1 MMGAAGRLPYIGS
14 RPDGR
19 HSSRTSSGERA
30 RRMEAA
36 RRSLRTLFGAGGDS
50 RGGGGDGTRTLRPRP
65 RRWRPASGR
74 RSRRRAPPRGSV
86 PAVRAAAA
94 AARRLKEARRRRAG
108 RRIGRRER
116 ARGSATVSA
125 AMGHAAAAEVAVE
138 ARAEAARAV
147 ARAAAR
153 RRRKPPPSF
162 AHTEAEAAEVEWWR
176 RRFRVPPVELTA
188 RAAALKV
195 LTPVLL
201 LLASL
206 TCLLSLQLTFAHRT
220 RLRR

>member
-19 HSSRTSSGERA
+19 HSSRTSSGVRA

-36 RRSLRTLFGAGGDS
+36 RRSLRTLFGGGGDS
-50 RGGGGDGTRTLRPRP
+50 RGGGGDGTRTLWPRP
-65 RRWRPASGR
+65 QRWRPASGR

-116 ARGSATVSA
+116 ARGSATVSVA
-125 AMGHAAAAEVAVE
+125 VVAEVAVE

-153 RRRKPPPSF
+153 RRRKPLPSF

-176 RRFRVPPVELTA
+176 RRFRVPPTELTA
-188 RAAALKV
+188 RAAALEV
-195 LTPVLL
+195 LTQVLL

-206 TCLLSLQLTFAHRT
+206 TCLLPTQLTFAHPT